1 MNILIFLIVL
11 LLLNNSNNNVSS
23 NHSIKNKTSKINNQ
37 NRYNNMKPNNKSKY
51 NNIKSNNKNNYNNL
65 KSANKNKTNYTKP
78 KESYK
83 KENYKKDNNIK
94 STKTIHTS
102 KKNNNEQT
110 IKNKKDYLL
119 FINKDS
125 KKPLTY
131 TVIES
136 LQDASEKIIS
146 NLDSKSKSTTPR
158 KVNAL
163 ENNKIK
169 VNDFAYLLN
178 NKYRGVNVSVVIRDL
193 GVITGEVIFNFDSV
207 VVLKL
212 KNNITVFINKN
223 AISGFY

>member
-78 KESYK
+78 KET
-83 KENYKKDNNIK
+83 YKKDNNIK
-94 STKTIHTS
+94 SNKPIHTS
-102 KKNNNEQT
+102 KKNNNKQT